1 MQKVVIDTNIFVSG
15 LLGSKSSSNFIIE
28 LFLQNKFT
36 LLITHPVLREL
47 KEILTRKPLSRLANR
62 PVDEFLTLLERQA
75 KKVSPEEKVRII
87 KDDPEDNKF
96 LECALAGK
104 ADFIISGDHHLLSLR
119 KFRGISILNSK
130 EALKRL
136 KALAK

>member
-15 LLGSKSSSNFIIE
+15 LLDSKSSSNFIIE

-47 KEILTRKPLSRLANR
+47 REILTRKPLSRLANR

-75 KKVSPEEKVRII
+75 KKVSPGEKVRII
-87 KDDPEDNKF
+87 KDDPDGWQGR
-96 LECALAGK
+96 L
-104 ADFIISGDHHLLSLR
+104 HH
-119 KFRGISILNSK
+119 FR
-130 EALKRL
+130 
-136 KALAK
+136 

>member
-15 LLGSKSSSNFIIE
+15 LLDSKSSSNFIIE

-47 KEILTRKPLSRLANR
+47 REILTRKPLSRLANR

-75 KKVSPEEKVRII
+75 KKVSPGEKVRII

>member
-15 LLGSKSSSNFIIE
+15 LLDSKSSSNFIIE

-47 KEILTRKPLSRLANR
+47 REILTRKPLSRLANR

-75 KKVSPEEKVRII
+75 KKVSPGEKVRII

-136 KALAK
+136 KASAN